1 MAQGSKKFKA
11 QRPGGSKKHQQN
23 KQKGPKKGGRIIA
36 PKKAQVVQQQ
46 KLKKVRTSFSV
57 NILISLRFLKHSFQL
72 CRFLK
77 GLEVAIRNKIEQEVT
92 QKASSSL
99 HKALALVKGAEGKAK
114 PATARPGTS
123 SK

>member
-1 MAQGSKKFKA
+1 MAQGSQKFKA
-11 QRPGGSKKHQQN
+11 QRPGAAKKHQQN

-46 KLKKVRTSFSV
+46 KLKK
-57 NILISLRFLKHSFQL
+57 
-72 CRFLK
+72 

-92 QKASSSL
+92 QKASSNL
-99 HKALALVKGAEGKAK
+99 HKPLSVIKAPQTKG
-114 PATARPGTS
+114 PQRPTQPGTS

>member
-1 MAQGSKKFKA
+1 GQISLCFLFVKMAQGSQKFKA
-11 QRPGGSKKHQQN
+11 QRPGASKKHQQN

-46 KLKKVRTSFSV
+46 KLKKVRM
-57 NILISLRFLKHSFQL
+57 SLRESISP
-72 CRFLK
+72 

-99 HKALALVKGAEGKAK
+99 HKPLSVVKGAEAK
-114 PATARPGTS
+114 GNPGAARPGTS

>member
-1 MAQGSKKFKA
+1 MAQGSQKFKA
-11 QRPGGSKKHQQN
+11 QRPGNKKQQQS

-46 KLKKVRTSFSV
+46 KLKK
-57 NILISLRFLKHSFQL
+57 
-72 CRFLK
+72 

-99 HKALALVKGAEGKAK
+99 HKPLSVIKTPEVKGNPGA
-114 PATARPGTS
+114 ARPGTS

>member
-1 MAQGSKKFKA
+1 MAQGSKKFKS
-11 QRPGGSKKHQQN
+11 QRPAAKKQTQ

-46 KLKKVRTSFSV
+46 KLKK
-57 NILISLRFLKHSFQL
+57 
-72 CRFLK
+72 

-99 HKALALVKGAEGKAK
+99 HKRLSVLKAPESKGK
-114 PATARPGTS
+114 PAAPSPGSS